1 MDEAGILSGLQSI
14 SNGLNTV
21 SSDLKVLVKELKT
34 ATAVGQKS
42 TPASSQN
49 NIDIKE
55 LNEVIKSLI
64 KNSNNDSLYKFLQD
78 TSKTLNKK
86 GDLFELIEKYIGKP
100 KTTSD
105 KTKKSETKTSIGLD
119 VPEIFKKLNS
129 TLLKLTNVITKIK
142 PSTEP
147 VRTGFL
153 SSLGQFVK
161 DLNTTTAVTRNE
173 EVKTKKS
180 ETKTD
185 IGSGIP
191 EIFKKLNSTLSGIPV
206 IFKKLN
212 NTLLKLT
219 NVITDRT
226 KKSETKTDIGS
237 DVPEIFKKLNNTL
250 LKLTNVITDRTKKSE
265 TKTDIGS
272 DVPEIFK
279 KLNNTLLKLTNVIT
293 KIKPSTEPVRTGFLS
308 SLGQFVKDLNT
319 TTAVTRNED
328 TATDKAL
335 KEETIQKVSVTEIAP
350 NVLKQLKE
358 VFGEKTGKT
367 ADVAKKENISTAS
380 IKKQYEAMG
389 KNIAKGITAVTRA
402 ASKGIDIVAKSAS
415 KSMSAIGRGLTSL
428 GKGAGA
434 GFSALGKGIASMIK
448 SIGSA
453 IPGLAVKLATLAN
466 PATLIGLTALSLA
479 ILAIGTALRIAT
491 PALKVLADLI
501 QNVVIKVLEVFRD
514 IIIKIGDVYKEVF
527 IEGLKQAANIITAI
541 GGAISKVIST
551 IAEGITKIV
560 DKVVSGIQRLAK
572 INPLKLYAVAGGI
585 IAISAALA
593 TFAVGQAVAGLGNFA
608 SGLLGKIT
616 GQKGPI
622 ETIIE
627 LGDKSGSIKAA
638 ADGIKQISSSLQGLN
653 KVNFKYIASGIV
665 LVAKAIATL
674 TKGTGGN
681 FISGILG
688 KITGQKGPLETLLQI
703 ANKSDNIKAAG
714 DAIVGISNAFR
725 TFKYIDFD
733 TIAEGIT
740 KILKATQS
748 QFSVG
753 GFLNK
758 ITGQKNPLELL
769 ISFSKSAN
777 LLDKAA
783 TAVEKMSAA
792 FANFNNI
799 NIEKIKELTNLPLG
813 KLAAAAILGS
823 MLSTSA
829 PAQDQPTASVE
840 TTSSLITSANKETY
854 DPTKIVKN
862 KVESREGEDFDSTG
876 SKSRIM
882 SGMRISPISPDR
894 DIVGT
899 GIYKDKTNTDPF
911 ENEPEKK
918 TNEINKISPVMDQK
932 PTELFEDSSA
942 IDSNE
947 KIISKLDELILALRR
962 PTVNSAATTLTTGE
976 STAID
981 NSSVNIFNSGSD
993 RDIPYVERNKY
1004 RQQLL
1009 YIRGIL

>member
-64 KNSNNDSLYKFLQD
+64 KNSNNDSLYKFLED

-100 KTTSD
+100 KTTTD
-105 KTKKSETKTSIGLD
+105 KTKKSETKTGIGSD
-119 VPEIFKKLNS
+119 IPEIFKKLNS

-161 DLNTTTAVTRNE
+161 DLNTTTTVTRKE
-173 EVKTKKS
+173 E
-180 ETKTD
+180 
-185 IGSGIP
+185 
-191 EIFKKLNSTLSGIPV
+191 
-206 IFKKLN
+206 
-212 NTLLKLT
+212 
-219 NVITDRT
+219 
-226 KKSETKTDIGS
+226 
-237 DVPEIFKKLNNTL
+237 
-250 LKLTNVITDRTKKSE
+250 
-265 TKTDIGS
+265 
-272 DVPEIFK
+272 
-279 KLNNTLLKLTNVIT
+279 
-293 KIKPSTEPVRTGFLS
+293 
-308 SLGQFVKDLNT
+308 
-319 TTAVTRNED
+319 
-328 TATDKAL
+328 TATDSAL
-335 KEETIQKVSVTEIAP
+335 KEDTIQKVSVTEIAP
-350 NVLKQLKE
+350 SVLKQLKE

-367 ADVAKKENISTAS
+367 ADAAKKEKISTAS

-389 KNIAKGITAVTRA
+389 KDIAKGITAVTKA

-415 KSMSAIGRGLTSL
+415 KSMSAIGKGLTSL

-501 QNVVIKVLEVFRD
+501 QNVVIKALEVFRD

-560 DKVVSGIQRLAK
+560 DKVVSGIERLAK

-627 LGDKSGSIKAA
+627 LGDKSDSIKAA

-674 TKGTGGN
+674 TKETGGN

-688 KITGQKGPLETLLQI
+688 KITGQKGPLETLLEI

-748 QFSVG
+748 RFSVG

-829 PAQDQPTASVE
+829 PAQDQPTASVD
-840 TTSSLITSANKETY
+840 TTSSLITSANKEPY
-854 DPTKIVKN
+854 DPTKGVKN
-862 KVESREGEDFDSTG
+862 KVESREGEGFEAR
-876 SKSRIM
+876 SKSSIM
-882 SGMRISPISPDR
+882 PGMRISPISPDR

-911 ENEPEKK
+911 ENEPEEK

-932 PTELFEDSSA
+932 PTGLFEDSSA
-942 IDSNE
+942 INSNE

-981 NSSVNIFNSGSD
+981 NSSVTIFNSGSD

>member
-105 KTKKSETKTSIGLD
+105 KTKKSETKTDIGSD
-119 VPEIFKKLNS
+119 VPEIFKKLNNTLLKLTNVITDRTKKS
-129 TLLKLTNVITKIK
+129 ETKTDIGSDVPEIFKKLNNTLLKLTNVITKIK

-206 IFKKLN
+206 
-212 NTLLKLT
+212 
-219 NVITDRT
+219 
-226 KKSETKTDIGS
+226 
-237 DVPEIFKKLNNTL
+237 IFKKLNNTL